1 MAGPGA
7 SVRATGQIIHS
18 TADWQDQLRN
28 VVTSIDQLLAM
39 LDLDSEQLGA
49 SADAC
54 RDFTLKVPLAFVRRM
69 TAGNPDDPLL
79 KQVLASRQELEDS
92 AGYGFDPLG
101 ETGRANPHKGIIHK
115 YRGRVLLIVSGGC
128 AINCRYCVR
137 RHFPY
142 SDHQNSRQQWR
153 EALDYIAG
161 EPGITEVILSGGDPL
176 VASDRLLQDLV
187 AQIAA
192 IPQVS
197 RLRVHSRLPVVLP
210 DRITGGLL
218 DAISAPGLQT
228 LMVIHC
234 NHANEIDDS
243 VGGAIAKLRDRG
255 ITTLHQAVLLAGIN
269 DTADDL
275 AALSESLFGIG
286 VLPYYLHLLD
296 RVQGAAHFEV
306 QETTARRLLA
316 EVSARL
322 PGYLVPRLVR
332 ENAGADAKTIL
343 QPLY

>member
-1 MAGPGA
+1 M
-7 SVRATGQIIHS
+7 
-18 TADWQDQLRN
+18 
-28 VVTSIDQLLAM
+28 
-39 LDLDSEQLGA
+39 E
-49 SADAC
+49 
-54 RDFTLKVPLAFVRRM
+54 
-69 TAGNPDDPLL
+69 AGNPDDPLL
-79 KQVLASRQELEDS
+79 KQVLASPLELANAE
-92 AGYGFDPLG
+92 GFGPDPLAENG
-101 ETGRANPHKGIIHK
+101 GASPRRGIIHK
-115 YRGRVLLIVSGGC
+115 YRGRVLLVVSGSC
-128 AINCRYCVR
+128 AINCRYCFR

-142 SDHQNSRQQWR
+142 SDNQNSRQQWHG
-153 EALDYIAG
+153 ALDYIAG
-161 EPGITEVILSGGDPL
+161 DPGITEVILSGGDPL

-187 AQIAA
+187 TQIAA
-192 IPQVS
+192 IPHVS

-218 DAISAPGLQT
+218 DAISVPGLQT

-234 NHANEIDDS
+234 NHANEVDKA

-255 ITTLHQAVLLAGIN
+255 ITSLNQAVLLAGIN
-269 DTADDL
+269 DSADAL
-275 AALSESLFGIG
+275 VALSESLFAVG